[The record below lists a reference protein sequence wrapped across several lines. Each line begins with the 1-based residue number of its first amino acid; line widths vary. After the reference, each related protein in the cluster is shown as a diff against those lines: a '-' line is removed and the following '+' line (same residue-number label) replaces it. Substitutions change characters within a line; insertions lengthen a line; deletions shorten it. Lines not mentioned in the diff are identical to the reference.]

1 MKHTTLHR
9 ELAAYTDLMHWCKAM
24 DRKAFMALTKIYTS
38 SLSKL
43 YERDIKLF
51 LEDAKLRINAGK
63 LLLLYTFI
71 QVTILKH
78 KELVNRMFVSK

>member
-1 MKHTTLHR
+1 MKHTTLHC
-9 ELAAYTDLMHWCKAM
+9 ELAAYTELIHWCKAM
-24 DRKAFMALTKIYTS
+24 DRKAFIALNKVYIS

-63 LLLLYTFI
+63 YNINIIKYENNF
-71 QVTILKH
+71 
-78 KELVNRMFVSK
+78 F

>member
-9 ELAAYTDLMHWCKAM
+9 ELAAYTELMHWCKAM
-24 DRKAFMALTKIYTS
+24 DRKAFIALTKVYTS

-51 LEDAKLRINAGK
+51 LEDAKLRVNAGN
-63 LLLLYTFI
+63 L
-71 QVTILKH
+71 ILT
-78 KELVNRMFVSK
+78 

>member
-9 ELAAYTDLMHWCKAM
+9 ELAAYTELMHWCKAM
-24 DRKAFMALTKIYTS
+24 DRKAFMALNKVYTS

-51 LEDAKLRINAGK
+51 LEDAKLRVNAGNVIIIITK
-63 LLLLYTFI
+63 
-71 QVTILKH
+71 
-78 KELVNRMFVSK
+78 FV